1 MKIFETNEEVKNLIM
16 DKFEQ
21 TGLAQLGIN
30 LKIMS
35 VTKAKNILKASKA
48 GATVQYLTNKDA
60 FIIVF
65 EEAFERLNQEMKERL
80 VEGCLS
86 CISYDYDKDKLNV
99 EGDIAKELFRMR
111 KKYENYVDMM
121 ETSYAVIE
129 QIEEEEKQKK
139 EEEKMRKAAEKAAKK
154 KNKG

>member
-1 MKIFETNEEVKNLIM
+1 MKIFETNEDVKNLIM
-16 DKFEQ
+16 DKFDQ

-35 VTKAKNILKASKA
+35 VTKAKNVLKASKA
-48 GATVQYLTNKDA
+48 GATVQYLTNKDV
-60 FIIVF
+60 FITVF
-65 EEAFERLNQEMKERL
+65 EEAFERLNEEMKERL

-86 CISYDYDKDKLNV
+86 CISYDYEKDKLNV
-99 EGDIAKELFRMR
+99 DNEFANELFRMR
-111 KKYENYVDMM
+111 HKYENYVDIA
-121 ETSYAVIE
+121 ESAQAAIQ

-139 EEEKMRKAAEKAAKK
+139 EEEKIRKAAEKASK